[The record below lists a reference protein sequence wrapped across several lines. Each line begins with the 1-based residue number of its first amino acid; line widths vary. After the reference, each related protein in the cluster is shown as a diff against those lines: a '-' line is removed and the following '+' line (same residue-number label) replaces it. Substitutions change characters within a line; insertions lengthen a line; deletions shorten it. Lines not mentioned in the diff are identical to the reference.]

1 MLNIVKRI
9 KNIKEILNCFSYIA
23 QRYHK
28 RCRTEVYY
36 LVLVLYSNDE
46 QQ

>member
-1 MLNIVKRI
+1 MLNIVK
-9 KNIKEILNCFSYIA
+9 NIKLLLNCFSYIA
-23 QRYHK
+23 QLYHK
-28 RCRTEVYY
+28 RCRTEGYY